1 MKQIMLRKIFVNLK
15 SGTEYLNYGRHI
27 IREWAADH
35 VRVRTGSG
43 ARQFSVLDLGC
54 GHGTDLFNVQEGIIQ
69 KTQIDPGLVLLS
81 GVENYPPYILELI
94 EKGVEVHSLDVEHD
108 PYPGSDGSWDIL
120 IANQVLEHT
129 KEIFWIMAE
138 AARILKPG
146 GEFLVGVPNMASLH
160 NRLLLLFGRQPTC
173 IQSLSAHVRGFTLP
187 DFKAFA
193 EQGGFFKLKAYGGS
207 NFYPFPP
214 SISKPLS
221 RLFPKLSWGI
231 FFRLERTDRQGS
243 FLDYLQKNE
252 LETPFYGGP
261 ANPAPELLE
270 NHGRK
275 KISSTVSK
283 KKSKKKSR

>member
-1 MKQIMLRKIFVNLK
+1 MKQIMLRKFFVNLK

-27 IREWAADH
+27 IKSWAADH
-35 VRVRTGSG
+35 VKVRTGSG
-43 ARQFSVLDLGC
+43 ARQFYVLDLGC
-54 GHGTDLFNVQEGIIQ
+54 GHGTDLFNVRDGIIQ
-69 KTQIDPGLVLLS
+69 SAQIDPELILLS

-94 EKGVEVHSLDVEHD
+94 EKGVEVHSLNVEYD
-108 PYPGSDGSWDIL
+108 RYPGPNGDWDIL

-129 KEIFWIMAE
+129 KEIFWIMSE
-138 AARILKPG
+138 AARILRPG

-160 NRLLLLFGRQPTC
+160 NRLLLMVGRQPTC

-193 EQGGFFKLKAYGGS
+193 EQGGFFKLKAYAGS

-214 SISKPLS
+214 MISKPLS
-221 RLFPKLSWGI
+221 RLFPKLAWGI

-243 FLDYLQKNE
+243 FLDYLMENE

-261 ANPAPELLE
+261 ANPAPE
-270 NHGRK
+270 
-275 KISSTVSK
+275 ISASGSTLMTSIKGQK
-283 KKSKKKSR
+283 KKSKKAR